1 MNDLR
6 YAIRGLRR
14 SPGFTTV
21 AVLTLALGIGA
32 NATIFGLIDRV
43 LLTPFPGIPEPD
55 RVVEVASRSVS
66 HPAYRD
72 FRADAR
78 YLTGLAG
85 YRNRTFSVGDGT
97 GTELATTL
105 IVSGNY
111 FEVLGARPVL
121 GRLLTDADD
130 APGAAAVAVV
140 SHGYWRRAL
149 GGDPGVIGRA
159 LTVNDRAVTVVGV
172 AGPDVRG
179 TRVLYTP
186 DLWVPMST
194 WPLMATGGL
203 VRFGLDQRTW
213 SWITMVGR
221 LAPGASPAQAELA
234 LNASAARQQEL
245 YPTETP
251 TGFSVELTP
260 LIESATGL
268 SERGAIVGFLAVL
281 AAVVALV
288 LLIACANVAS
298 LLVARASAR
307 DREVAV
313 RRALGASRPR
323 LIRQFLTEALVLAL
337 LGSGAALLLA
347 GVAVAA
353 LPQITLP
360 GGIPLA
366 GLDITVDTRVIAFAA
381 ALAAFACVAF
391 GLLPAWHATRPAP
404 ASALHGGTQS
414 HARYRLRAGLLA
426 GQVALCIVLLVGTG
440 LFVRSL
446 RNAMATDPGFRTE
459 DLVFAS
465 VNLGL
470 ARYDV
475 PRGERF
481 YAEVAERIA
490 ALPGV
495 HDATWALTPPLTG
508 GQYSESFTVDGY
520 QPGPDEQ
527 LEVEL
532 NAVGAGFFD
541 VLAMPIVR
549 GRPIDRGDDASSPL
563 VAVINETM
571 AERYFRG
578 RDPVGQRL
586 GLVGRDAL
594 VVGVARTASYGQPGE
609 DPRPY
614 VYVPLSQAI
623 EDFGLG
629 QATLIAHT
637 TPGMTGV
644 LPAIREV
651 IVAVDASVPIVAL
664 ADIGDR
670 YAAVLVPQRLG
681 AGLLALFGALALML
695 ALVGVYGVVAFVVA
709 QRTREIGIRMAL
721 GADRRAVVAL
731 VLRGGLAAVGAGI
744 LLGVGLA
751 AATTRAA
758 SQFFYGVGA
767 TDALTYGVTVVA
779 LLVATAA
786 AAYVPARRATRVD
799 PAAALRHE

>member
-6 YAIRGLRR
+6 YALRALRR
-14 SPGFTTV
+14 SPGFTAV

-43 LLTPFPGIPEPD
+43 LLTPLPGIPEPD
-55 RVVEVASRSVS
+55 RVVEVASRGVS

-72 FRADAR
+72 FREDAQ

-97 GTELATTL
+97 RTELATTL

-111 FEVLGARPVL
+111 FDVLGARPAL

-130 APGAAAVAVV
+130 APDAPAVAVV
-140 SHGYWRRAL
+140 SHGYWQRAL
-149 GGDPGVIGRA
+149 GGDPGVVGRT
-159 LTVNDRAVTVVGV
+159 LTVNDRPVTVVGV
-172 AGPDVRG
+172 AEPEVRG
-179 TRVLYTP
+179 TRVLYAP
-186 DLWVPMST
+186 DLWVPMAS
-194 WPLMATGGL
+194 WPLLAPGGL
-203 VRFGLDQRTW
+203 ARFGLDQRTW

-221 LAPGASPAQAELA
+221 LAPGASLAQAETA

-251 TGFSVELTP
+251 TGFEVRLTP
-260 LIESATGL
+260 LLESATGL
-268 SERGAIVGFLAVL
+268 SERDAIVGFLRVL
-281 AAVVALV
+281 AAVVGLV

-298 LLVARASAR
+298 LLIARAAAR

-323 LIRQFLTEALVLAL
+323 LIRQFLTESLVLAS
-337 LGSGAALLLA
+337 LGAGAALALA
-347 GVAVAA
+347 AFAVAA
-353 LPQITLP
+353 LRHVTLP
-360 GGIPLA
+360 GGIALA
-366 GLDITVDTRVIAFAA
+366 GLDLAVDARLIASTA
-381 ALAAFACVAF
+381 ALAAFACLAF
-391 GLLPAWHATRPAP
+391 GLLPAWHASRPAP
-404 ASALHGGTQS
+404 AATLRSGAQS
-414 HARYRLRAGLLA
+414 GARYRLRAGLLA

-446 RNAMATDPGFRTE
+446 RNALAADPGFRTE
-459 DLVFAS
+459 DLAFAS

-481 YAEVAERIA
+481 HADVAERVG

-495 HDATWALTPPLTG
+495 RGATWALTPPLTDG
-508 GQYSESFTVDGY
+508 HYSESFTVPGY
-520 QPGPDEQ
+520 EPGPDEQ

-541 VLAMPIVR
+541 VLGIPIVR
-549 GRPIDRGDDASSPL
+549 GRPIDAGDDAAAPL

-571 AERYFRG
+571 AERYYAG

-586 GLVGRDAL
+586 GLIGGDAV
-594 VVGVARTASYGQPGE
+594 VVGVARTAAYGRPGE
-609 DPRPY
+609 AARPY
-614 VYVPLSQAI
+614 VYVSMAQAMG
-623 EDFGLG
+623 DFGLG
-629 QATLIAHT
+629 EATLITHT
-637 TPGMTGV
+637 APGLTGA
-644 LPAIREV
+644 LPAIRDV
-651 IVAVDASVPIVAL
+651 IAGVDPSVPIFAL
-664 ADIGDR
+664 ADIGDL

-681 AGLLALFGALALML
+681 AGLLALFGALALTL

-721 GADRRAVVAL
+721 GAEPRAVVAL

-744 LLGVGLA
+744 LLGVVLA
-751 AATTRAA
+751 AATTGAA

-779 LLVATAA
+779 LLAATAA
-786 AAYVPARRATRVD
+786 AAYLPARRATRVD
-799 PAAALRHE
+799 PVAALRHE